1 VWPYRAGFDVVTG
14 LNGVIDDETAE
25 CNGIVLVDASRP
37 SAVSTIPDLDF
48 FASIHFVCG
57 NKPQ

>member
-1 VWPYRAGFDVVTG
+1 MTG
-14 LNGVIDDETAE
+14 LNGVVDDETAE

-57 NKPQ
+57 NNHSNEY